1 MRAIS
6 LVKIVLL
13 AAAVALPV
21 SFSAAE
27 AKMKLPPGA
36 CAIGKKGVLSS
47 GAACSYQCST
57 VTNTCAQQTCWNGA
71 LNQIWPCFGPFC
83 APKCG
88 G

>member
-1 MRAIS
+1 MVSFI
-6 LVKIVLL
+6 KIALL
-13 AAAVALPV
+13 LGAVALPM

-27 AKMKLPPGA
+27 AKTKLPPGA
-36 CAIGKKGVLSS
+36 CAVGKKSMIAS
-47 GAACSYQCST
+47 GAACSYQCSAT
-57 VTNTCAQQTCWNGA
+57 TNTCAQQACWNGA